1 MATLTITIPAGQ
13 VNRVVDAIAAR
24 FGYTGFEPDNVTPQT
39 KSEFCRKLIIK
50 YIKDNVKAHEAG
62 TAGKTAFDTAEAD
75 AELNITIT

>member
-13 VNRVVDAIAAR
+13 VNRVVDAIATR
-24 FGYTGFEPDNVTPQT
+24 FGYTGFEEDGTTPQT

-50 YIKDNVKAHEAG
+50 YIKSNVKEHEAA
-62 TAGKTAFDTAEAD
+62 TAGRSAFVIAEAD